1 MQRIHTVVTEFGM
14 ANTSY
19 SCTAGYTSLLC
30 NVVVGIGLIHLG
42 NAIPYYRFT

>member
-19 SCTAGYTSLLC
+19 SCTAGYTSLLR
-30 NVVVGIGLIHLG
+30 NVVGIGLIHRG